1 MIHDVVLL
9 GDMVLCGLITPGL
22 YEGLVQWRLDGL
34 DANWDMDFNSP
45 NDAEGGLAWLHFIS

>member
-9 GDMVLCGLITPGL
+9 GDLVLCGLITPGL

-34 DANWDMDFNSP
+34 DANWYRDFNSP
-45 NDAEGGLAWLHFIS
+45 NDAEGGLA